1 MREFRSRKR
10 GYLKEKKNVRMILK
24 KHKEPSFLFL
34 HNLGKV
40 NNKKSTSNQQQRWG
54 IRKKRRVKR
63 KSVILSYLLQKRSF
77 GESGKMHAIH
87 AFVLRYKPQP
97 FVMFPVLWFLC
108 FGKKQYLV
116 LPVSSFP
123 CSTLLLR
130 SSLSLSLSLD
140 HGQRKSPQREHRV
153 PQGKQ

>member
-1 MREFRSRKR
+1 
-10 GYLKEKKNVRMILK
+10 
-24 KHKEPSFLFL
+24 
-34 HNLGKV
+34 
-40 NNKKSTSNQQQRWG
+40 
-54 IRKKRRVKR
+54 
-63 KSVILSYLLQKRSF
+63 
-77 GESGKMHAIH
+77 MHAIH

-140 HGQRKSPQREHRV
+140 HGQRKSPEREHRV